1 MHHLS
6 ILTTKIGN
14 YPFSCCFNFQDKR
27 IYLSQTYSLNHWDH
41 YFDVDNHQRIL
52 LLGRPAIE
60 PDEWRFYDDEPAFVT
75 RIIAQK
81 LKTYSLEDVCRAL
94 NGSFTLLILDSNE
107 KKLTVVRD
115 KLGVYPI
122 FLANRNDSNRIQI
135 STHPDLLASN
145 IRDQSL
151 DDVSVAEFLCEGYIS
166 HPNTFYK
173 EISSLDPGS
182 FLQIDF
188 QRQIVSEKKYF
199 SLNTELCYDFGYLKN
214 ELTEAL
220 YKSIE
225 RRTNKHYGKTG
236 VLLSGGGDSRP
247 LAAHSIT
254 KPVAFTSYFNE
265 NNELRIASEV
275 AKRLDIEH
283 VLIKRSLDSMLEG
296 LTNSPYYTGGMSTG
310 GSATFLEL
318 LNNPAAKQVD
328 NLLTG
333 DYADWLLKDIAF
345 NTEPRKVFGKKL
357 PLNRFSEFSMHFYGG
372 HVPLKKLQET
382 ISQRRLEKF
391 GMTQGTQTN
400 QLQLSRIVPLSNE
413 YTSSSRLF
421 LQRTFPWESYF
432 IDNDVI
438 DCVLKTPPEFK
449 LNGKL
454 LDQALKALC
463 LDIADV
469 PHAAKGT
476 RIGTNLIVMATVMT
490 MGTFREKY
498 LTRTN
503 IHQATWDNPKQV
515 MLDNSNLQRQFYSIQ
530 PKYQA
535 YVSRTIG
542 IDLFSLGVKEILQID
557 YHLFYNVIS
566 FCSWLETNDIQI

>member
-1 MHHLS
+1 VHHLS

-14 YPFSCCFNFQDKR
+14 YPFSSCFKFQDKR
-27 IYLSQTYSLNHWDH
+27 IYLCQAYSLNHWDH
-41 YFDVDNHQRIL
+41 YADINGQYRVL
-52 LLGRPAIE
+52 LLGRPAI
-60 PDEWRFYDDEPAFVT
+60 DLNEWQLYDNEPAFVT
-75 RIIAQK
+75 RIISQK
-81 LKTYSLEDVCRAL
+81 LKTHSLEEVCQSL
-94 NGSFTLLILDSNE
+94 NGSFTLLILDSKE

-122 FLANRNDSNRIQI
+122 FLANRNDVGRIQI

-199 SLNTELCYDFGYLKN
+199 SLNTELCYDFGYMKN

-318 LNNPAAKQVD
+318 LNNPAAQQVD

-345 NTEPRKVFGKKL
+345 NTKPRKFLGKKL
-357 PLNRFSEFSMHFYGG
+357 PLNRFSEFSTHFYGG

-382 ISQRRLEKF
+382 ISQRKLSIF
-391 GMTQGTQTN
+391 GKDQRAQTN

-438 DCVLKTPPEFK
+438 DCVLKVPPEFK

-490 MGTFREKY
+490 MRTFREKY
-498 LTRTN
+498 FTRTN
-503 IHQATWDNPKQV
+503 VHQATWDNLKQL
-515 MLDNSNLQRQFYSIQ
+515 MLGNSNLQRHFNSI
-530 PKYQA
+530 PEKYQA
-535 YVSRTIG
+535 YITRTIG
-542 IDLFSLGVKEILQID
+542 IDLFSMEAKDILQLD

-566 FCSWLETNDIQI
+566 LCSWLETNDIEL